1 MTETTLPQ
9 YTGDGPIVRVRNDRT
24 GYYFWVSQDQGQ
36 TWTPLM
42 ESRLAE
48 HVRSAK
54 SNWAADHPLPDPHL
68 SDVPTGEYYLRDV
81 DQGLTLERIS

>member
-9 YTGDGPIVRVRNDRT
+9 YTESDPIVRVRNDRT
-24 GYYFWVSQDQGQ
+24 GYSFWVSQDSGR
-36 TWTPLM
+36 TWTPLG
-42 ESRLAE
+42 ESMLAE
-48 HVRSAK
+48 RVRVAK

-68 SDVPTGEYYLRDV
+68 SDVPTGEYYLRDL